1 MARMYALVVGAVL
14 LVIGVLGFLTNSL
27 MAMEFHPAHNVIHLL
42 PGILGLWAGSRGDK
56 LSRSYAQIFGAVY
69 TLVAVAG
76 FAGIHDLGSIKLGLN
91 STYSVVHLLVGLAG
105 LAAGFSGR
113 GHEAERSKA
122 AGA

>member
-14 LVIGVLGFLTNSL
+14 LIIGVLGFVTNGF
-27 MAMEFHPAHNVIHLL
+27 MGMEFHPAHNVIHLIS
-42 PGILGLWAGSRGDK
+42 GIVGLWAGSRGDK
-56 LSRSYAQIFGAVY
+56 LARPYAQVFGTVY

-91 STYSVVHLLVGLAG
+91 STYSVVHLVVGLAG

-113 GHEAERSKA
+113 GSGAERSKA

>member
-14 LVIGVLGFLTNSL
+14 LIIGVLGFVTSSF
-27 MAMEFHPAHNVIHLL
+27 MGMEFHPAHNVIHLIS
-42 PGILGLWAGSRGDK
+42 GIVGLWAGSRGDK
-56 LSRSYAQIFGAVY
+56 LARPYAQVFGAVY

-91 STYSVVHLLVGLAG
+91 STYSIVHLVVGLAG

-113 GHEAERSKA
+113 GAERSKA